1 MKKNPGSYLKPV
13 FCVSLFAAA
22 FSSLASLTVVGDL
35 GGKPTQ
41 PYFDAINAG
50 PDSPVPD
57 MSSLPQP
64 PTSLSISDMLPVST
78 PEMSP
83 GTVSARPLHL
93 PGLPPVFVVG
103 DDEMSRAWLQQR
115 GAELTR
121 MGATGMVVNVRT
133 KESLDSLRGLLPG
146 NEMVPVRGG
155 DLAQRLKLTHYPV
168 LITADGLAQ

>member
-1 MKKNPGSYLKPV
+1 MKKKNGSYLNPV
-13 FCVSLFAAA
+13 LCLSLFATT
-22 FSSLASLTVVGDL
+22 FSCLASLTVVGDL
-35 GGKPTQ
+35 GGEPAR

-64 PTSLSISDMLPVST
+64 PASLSISDMLPVST
-78 PEMSP
+78 PEMTP
-83 GTVSARPLHL
+83 GAVISRPLQL

-103 DDEMSRAWLQQR
+103 DDDMSRAWLQQR
-115 GAELTR
+115 GAELKR

-133 KESLDSLRGLLPG
+133 ERALNSLRQLLPDT
-146 NEMVPVRGG
+146 EMVPVRGG

>member
-1 MKKNPGSYLKPV
+1 MKKNPGSYLKSV
-13 FCVSLFAAA
+13 LCVSLFAAA

-35 GGKPTQ
+35 GGEPTR

-50 PDSPVPD
+50 PDSPVAD

-64 PTSLSISDMLPVST
+64 PASLSISDMLPVST

-83 GTVSARPLHL
+83 GTVTSRPLQL

-103 DDEMSRAWLQQR
+103 DDELSRAWLQQR
-115 GAELTR
+115 GAELKR
-121 MGATGMVVNVRT
+121 MGATGMVVNVTTERA
-133 KESLDSLRGLLPG
+133 LDSLRGLLPDT
-146 NEMVPVRGG
+146 EMVPVRGG